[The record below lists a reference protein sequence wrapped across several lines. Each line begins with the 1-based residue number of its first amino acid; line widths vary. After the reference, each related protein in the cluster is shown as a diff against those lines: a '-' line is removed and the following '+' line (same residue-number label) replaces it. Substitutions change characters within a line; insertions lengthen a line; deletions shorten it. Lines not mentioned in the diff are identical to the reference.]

1 MQRTFQNSNTSGE
14 DLRNSILHG
23 PIMILEILNIINSAE
38 DEISGRRNVIDF
50 INMSPREL
58 KDDTKTVLIARKF
71 TVSEIPKLL
80 CLNSI

>member
-71 TVSEIPKLL
+71 TEGEIPKLL